1 MAISQSS
8 FDIQEEPQLVA
19 MFLRYSPS
27 FNYYQNENLRI
38 KNLNQVVNHIK
49 LTKLTSKK

>member
-1 MAISQSS
+1 MGISQSF

-38 KNLNQVVNHIK
+38 KNPKQAVNRIK
-49 LTKLTSKK
+49 